1 VIGVIVR
8 PAAIEEAD
16 ALSAL
21 ANRSKA
27 SWGYDAAQI
36 AAAPIR
42 VEAAA
47 IAEGWVWVAQ
57 DRRRKVLGVASLART
72 KTAGVIDLDAL
83 FVEPSVQ
90 REGVGE
96 ALMDHV
102 SRMARALGA
111 AALRI
116 ESDPNAVGFYERL
129 GARRVG
135 EARSAWGRML
145 PVYELPLKERGDVE
159 GV

>member
-1 VIGVIVR
+1 MIAVIVR
-8 PAAIEEAD
+8 PAAIEEAE

-27 SWGYDAAQI
+27 SWGYAPAQI

-42 VEAAA
+42 IEPAM

-72 KTAGVIDLDAL
+72 ETARVIDLDAL
-83 FVEPSVQ
+83 FVEPTAQ
-90 REGVGE
+90 RAGVGE
-96 ALMDHV
+96 ALVGHV

-111 AALRI
+111 EALRI

-135 EARSAWGRML
+135 EARGAWGRML
-145 PVYELPLKERGDVE
+145 PVYELPLKERGDVD
-159 GV
+159 GL